1 MLILR
6 LSPQPSTNFEFILS
20 STGQT
25 VSGSGQATA
34 AQLPPSPGEVVAVV
48 PWQVLS
54 WHRAHLPPGVGARWP
69 ALLPNLLEEQLL
81 QDPKDLHCVLAPDA
95 GVALRQGGTVT
106 IAVCAKAWLRQALAP
121 LEAAGVRVQRLVPEL
136 SPRFPS
142 ELHLLH
148 ENGSLQVLLCQ
159 GEAVWRMPAQPTL
172 AASVAGNLPDSVWAE
187 PAVADQAARWS
198 ALDPQ
203 LQSAPQ
209 RWLRASQTGWDLA
222 QGEWAHNSRVRG
234 QRWLQHTW
242 REVWHG
248 PVWQSARRG
257 LLALLL
263 VQLVGLNAWAW
274 REQHLIGL
282 QQAELKR
289 MLTDSFP
296 KVSVVVD
303 APAQMRRE
311 VQALQQGAGLPQ
323 TQDLDAML
331 QALSAHW
338 PGNTVPM
345 TLDYRGGELRLTGLS
360 AADQQSL
367 AQVPWGTLGYQWRS
381 EGQQGSL
388 RLGDQR

>member
-54 WHRAHLPPGVGARWP
+54 WHRIRLPPGVGSRLS
-69 ALLPNLLEEQLL
+69 ALMPNLLEEQLL

-106 IAVCAKAWLRQALAP
+106 IAVCAKAWLRQTLAP
-121 LEAAGVRVQRLVPEL
+121 LEAAGLRVQRLVPEL
-136 SPRFPS
+136 SPRFPP

-148 ENGSLQVLLCQ
+148 DNGGLQVLLCQ
-159 GEAVWRMPAQPTL
+159 AETVWRLPAQPTL
-172 AASVAGNLPDSVWAE
+172 AASVAGNLPDNVWAE

-203 LQSAPQ
+203 IQSAPQ
-209 RWLRASQTGWDLA
+209 RWLRATQTGWDLA
-222 QGEWAHNSRVRG
+222 QGEWAHNHRVRG

-242 REVWHG
+242 RELWHG
-248 PVWQSARRG
+248 PVWQSTRRG

-274 REQHLIGL
+274 REQSLL
-282 QQAELKR
+282 AMQQAELTR
-289 MLTDSFP
+289 MLKDSFP

-303 APAQMRRE
+303 APVQMRRE
-311 VQALQQGAGLPQ
+311 VQALQAGAGQPQ
-323 TQDLDAML
+323 TQDLGAML

-338 PGNTVPM
+338 PGNTVPEK
-345 TLDYRGGELRLTGLS
+345 LDYRAGELRLTGLT

-367 AQVPWGTLGYQWRS
+367 AQVPWGTLGYQWRG
-381 EGQQGSL
+381 EGQQGILSL
-388 RLGDQR
+388 GVKP